1 MKTVTRTSKI
11 TRQKIQIMS
20 LSKILK
26 MLLNK
31 SYKMIIGMSQLK
43 IAMINVMVLIKA
55 ILMAMTAD
63 PLKVVERGEIILLEM
78 DLGTDPEMDLEM
90 AEIATLETDAH
101 LGAKVEETQMKEKT
115 LTTEMLTQKLTLKF
129 ISLVLSVKPEKMISE
144 LLLKNLVKSRKS
156 LLEIIMLL

>member
-1 MKTVTRTSKI
+1 LKTVTRTSKI

-63 PLKVVERGEIILLEM
+63 LLRVERGEIILLEM

>member
-1 MKTVTRTSKI
+1 
-11 TRQKIQIMS
+11 MS

-63 PLKVVERGEIILLEM
+63 LLRVERGEIILLEM

>member
-63 PLKVVERGEIILLEM
+63 LLRVERGEIILLEM

>member
-1 MKTVTRTSKI
+1 
-11 TRQKIQIMS
+11 
-20 LSKILK
+20 

-63 PLKVVERGEIILLEM
+63 LLRVERGEIILLEM